1 MAKPKSLLIGDAC
14 MLSRSVSR
22 SRKKECSEAITGF
35 VGIVT
40 TLGGLV
46 LLAVLLTT
54 ISDYFAK
61 QVEEKASRAVSGHAG
76 K

>member
-1 MAKPKSLLIGDAC
+1 VDPSAS
-14 MLSRSVSR
+14 
-22 SRKKECSEAITGF
+22 AITGF
-35 VGIVT
+35 VGILT

-61 QVEEKASRAVSGHAG
+61 QVEAVFMAKSGSKVWLKIWHF
-76 K
+76 

>member
-1 MAKPKSLLIGDAC
+1 
-14 MLSRSVSR
+14 
-22 SRKKECSEAITGF
+22 
-35 VGIVT
+35 VGILT

-61 QVEEKASRAVSGHAG
+61 QVEAVFNGKIWQQSMAKSGIFNGQNHEKMQCISAVFG
-76 K
+76 